1 MGEATKQATMMQIL
15 NALREDMR
23 VMRQDLGDRLT
34 RVEQRP
40 PLQADR
46 NIDLI
51 LNPNQHNPAPTGPNN
66 RRDGVCINDNPKT
79 STRNQQTD
87 EETGQQYAPNPN
99 QRAGLKQDD
108 YGEEGDEDYLPPP
121 RAPRRKNRN
130 QGFEEEDF
138 LPLHRAPRQQNHNQ
152 GQEHIKMTASTFAG
166 KVDP

>member
-1 MGEATKQATMMQIL
+1 MMQIL

-34 RVEQRP
+34 RVEPRP
-40 PLQADR
+40 PLQADW

-66 RRDGVCINDNPKT
+66 RRDGVRINDNPKT

-108 YGEEGDEDYLPPP
+108 YGLL
-121 RAPRRKNRN
+121 AP
-130 QGFEEEDF
+130 
-138 LPLHRAPRQQNHNQ
+138 
-152 GQEHIKMTASTFAG
+152 T
-166 KVDP
+166 

>member
-23 VMRQDLGDRLT
+23 FMRQDLGDRLT

-46 NIDLI
+46 NIDRI
-51 LNPNQHNPAPTGPNN
+51 LNPNQHNPPPTGQNN
-66 RRDGVCINDNPKT
+66 RRDGVRINDNPET

-87 EETGQQYAPNPN
+87 EDTGQQYAPYQN
-99 QRAGLKQDD
+99 QRERLQPDD

-121 RAPRRKNRN
+121 RAPRRQNRN

-152 GQEHIKMTASTFAG
+152 GQEHIKMTAPGFAG

>member
-23 VMRQDLGDRLT
+23 FMRQDLGDRLT

-46 NIDLI
+46 NIDRI
-51 LNPNQHNPAPTGPNN
+51 LNPNQHNPPPTGQNN
-66 RRDGVCINDNPKT
+66 RRDGVRINDNPET

-87 EETGQQYAPNPN
+87 EDTGQQYAPYQN
-99 QRAGLKQDD
+99 QRERLQPDD

-121 RAPRRKNRN
+121 RAPRR
-130 QGFEEEDF
+130 
-138 LPLHRAPRQQNHNQ
+138 QNHLFHLAVQ
-152 GQEHIKMTASTFAG
+152 AAQRIKKKGTQSKSQSTWSSNNSNYN
-166 KVDP
+166 KPVDK

>member
-108 YGEEGDEDYLPPP
+108 YGEEGDEDYLHPP
-121 RAPRRKNRN
+121 RDPRRKNHLFHLTV
-130 QGFEEEDF
+130 QAE
-138 LPLHRAPRQQNHNQ
+138 Q
-152 GQEHIKMTASTFAG
+152 HIKKKGTQSKSQSTWSSNNINYN
-166 KVDP
+166 KPVDK